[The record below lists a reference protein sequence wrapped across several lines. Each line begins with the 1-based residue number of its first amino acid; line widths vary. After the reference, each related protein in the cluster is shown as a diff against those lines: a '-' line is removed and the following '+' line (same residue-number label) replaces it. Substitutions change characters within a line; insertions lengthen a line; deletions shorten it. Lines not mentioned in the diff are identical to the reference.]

1 MRSKDIGA
9 VLDGQP
15 PDDMVPASFTQDWT
29 LTSMSSLFISSAQA
43 ADGGGLLS
51 NPQVLQFA
59 PMIFIFVVFYFLL
72 IRPQQQRARK
82 LREEQG
88 SLRRGDRIVTAG
100 GIVGVVQAT
109 RDDSDEVDVEI
120 AQGVRVKVVRS
131 TITNITSREKPANDS

>member
-1 MRSKDIGA
+1 MKSKDNGA

-82 LREEQG
+82 LRDEQG

-120 AQGVRVKVVRS
+120 AQGVRVKIVRS